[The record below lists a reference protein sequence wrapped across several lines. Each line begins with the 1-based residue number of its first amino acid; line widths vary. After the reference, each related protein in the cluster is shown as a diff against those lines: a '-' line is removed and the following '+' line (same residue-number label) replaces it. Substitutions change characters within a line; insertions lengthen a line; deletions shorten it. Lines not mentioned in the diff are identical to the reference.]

1 MGDQREGCKERLRST
16 KMSKIDTVHQGTQ
29 SPVQGHKNHVTHDLM
44 RCGKEQERRKCLAL
58 LKKCFLNV
66 FSNEKFSQ
74 MRRGLILELQEKWEF
89 TKWKNGKES
98 VRKKPTREEGHVQK
112 HRGLEELSLLR
123 TCLAIYG
130 WNTGHFVTACGV
142 CKHSKDKCFQKAKS
156 NSMVGICLWS
166 LGFIS
171 LA

>member
-1 MGDQREGCKERLRST
+1 
-16 KMSKIDTVHQGTQ
+16 
-29 SPVQGHKNHVTHDLM
+29 
-44 RCGKEQERRKCLAL
+44 
-58 LKKCFLNV
+58 
-66 FSNEKFSQ
+66 
-74 MRRGLILELQEKWEF
+74 MRRGLILGLQEKWEF

-98 VRKKPTREEGHVQK
+98 MRKKPTHEKGHVQK

-156 NSMVGICLWS
+156 NSMVGIRLWS

-171 LA
+171 LAYLIPCLKKGRESPKTATIWGHLNEECTIFFKEQLPRILEDGERDILFYVAHIPFQTT